1 MHERAPFH
9 IKALH
14 GFTGSVGNL
23 VFVVFELF
31 VLFFYQRVV
40 GLDGRLVGLAIFIA
54 VVVDALTDPIIG
66 DWSDRLRAKFGRR
79 HTMMFGSVLPMGLF
93 FFLQFTPP
101 SGLSQQGLFAWLL
114 VMSVGARVMLTFFDA
129 PAAAVTAEVAVRPA
143 DRAEMGIY
151 RQVAGLLAYLGVL
164 YLAFSVFFSATD
176 AFPVG
181 QENPA
186 SYAPFGA
193 AAAIALM
200 VFMVVAS
207 AGTYRHIRR
216 FERGLPPPPKARF
229 DWIKTMRVW
238 GELIFKVRN
247 TRALFFG
254 LLLAT
259 TMGSCFRSLN
269 LHFGP
274 YLWGLTTD
282 QIQGWQQAVPYGML
296 AAAIGARFIVTR
308 TEPKYVYLTGY
319 CILLAA
325 YVAPLFFTLAGW
337 LPEYAS
343 VQLAYFLF
351 GFQLLAGLGAGL
363 LMICSLVMFSETT
376 DEYRFVRN
384 VSRTA
389 LIFGLITFGSKV
401 ASGVGKVVSGWM
413 LEWVSFPD
421 VKSGIEVGYD
431 VVSDLALYAGVF
443 CAVTGLAGLV
453 VLSTFQLTR
462 ARHAE
467 IVAGLREQDR
477 LAQSA
482 AGSG

>member
-40 GLDGRLVGLAIFIA
+40 GLDGRLVGLAIFISL
-54 VVVDALTDPIIG
+54 VVDALTDPVIG
-66 DWSDRLRAKFGRR
+66 DWSDRLRARFGRR

-101 SGLSQQGLFAWLL
+101 AGLSQQGLFLWLL

-164 YLAFSVFFSATD
+164 YLAFSVFFSATE

-186 SYAPFGA
+186 AYAPFGA

-200 VFMVVAS
+200 VFMTVAS

-216 FERGLPPPPKARF
+216 FESSLPPPSRTRF
-229 DWIKTMRVW
+229 DWMKTLRSW
-238 GELIFKVRN
+238 GELILQVRN
-247 TRALFFG
+247 TRALFWG

-274 YLWGLTTD
+274 YLWGLTTE
-282 QIQGWQQAVPYGML
+282 QMQAWQQAVPYGML
-296 AAAIGARFIVTR
+296 AAAVGARFIVTR
-308 TEPKYVYLTGY
+308 TEPKYLYLTGY
-319 CILLAA
+319 TILLTS
-325 YVAPLFFTLAGW
+325 YVAPLFLTLLGLLPEFGSGALAG
-337 LPEYAS
+337 
-343 VQLAYFLF
+343 VLF
-351 GFQLLAGLGAGL
+351 GFQLAAGLGAGL
-363 LMICSLVMFSETT
+363 LMICSLIMFAETT

-389 LIFGLITFGSKV
+389 LILGLITFGNKL
-401 ASGVGKVVSGWM
+401 ASGLGKVVSGWI
-413 LEWVSFPD
+413 LEWVGFPD
-421 VKSGIEVGYD
+421 VKSGVEVTPQ
-431 VVSDLALYAGVF
+431 VASDLALYAGVF
-443 CAVTGLAGLV
+443 CAIAGLAGLA
-453 VLSTFQLTR
+453 VLSTFRLTR

-467 IVAGLREQDR
+467 IVAGLRERDGTMR
-477 LAQSA
+477 SEA
-482 AGSG
+482 ASG

>member
-14 GFTGSVGNL
+14 GFTGSVGHL

-54 VVVDALTDPIIG
+54 LVVDALTDPIIG
-66 DWSDRLRAKFGRR
+66 DWSDRLRARFGRR

-129 PAAAVTAEVAVRPA
+129 PAAPVTAEVAVRPA

-164 YLAFSVFFSATD
+164 YLAFSVYFSATD

-229 DWIKTMRVW
+229 
-238 GELIFKVRN
+238 
-247 TRALFFG
+247 
-254 LLLAT
+254 
-259 TMGSCFRSLN
+259 
-269 LHFGP
+269 
-274 YLWGLTTD
+274 
-282 QIQGWQQAVPYGML
+282 
-296 AAAIGARFIVTR
+296 IVTR

-337 LPEYAS
+337 LPGYGSAE
-343 VQLAYFLF
+343 LANVLF

-421 VKSGIEVGYD
+421 VKSGIEVGYE

-453 VLSTFQLTR
+453 VLSTFRLTR
-462 ARHAE
+462 ARHSE
-467 IVAGLREQDR
+467 IVAGLRERDR

>member
-54 VVVDALTDPIIG
+54 LVVDALTDPIIG
-66 DWSDRLRAKFGRR
+66 DWSDRLRARFGRR

-114 VMSVGARVMLTFFDA
+114 AMSVGARVMLTFFDA
-129 PAAAVTAEVAVRPA
+129 PPAAVTAEVAVRPA

-200 VFMVVAS
+200 AFMVVAS

-216 FERGLPPPPKARF
+216 FERGLPAAPKARF
-229 DWIKTMRVW
+229 DWTRTLQAW
-238 GELIFKVRN
+238 GELIFRVRN

-282 QIQGWQQAVPYGML
+282 QMQDWQQAVPYGML

-325 YVAPLFFTLAGW
+325 YVAPLFFILAGS
-337 LPEYAS
+337 LPEYGSAE
-343 VQLAYFLF
+343 LAKVLF

-363 LMICSLVMFSETT
+363 LMICSLAMFSETT

-401 ASGVGKVVSGWM
+401 ASGLGKVVSGWM
-413 LEWVSFPD
+413 LERVSFPD

-453 VLSTFQLTR
+453 VLSTFRLTR
-462 ARHAE
+462 ARHSE
-467 IVAGLREQDR
+467 IVTGLRERDR
-477 LAQSA
+477 LVQSA
-482 AGSG
+482 EATG

>member
-40 GLDGRLVGLAIFIA
+40 GLDGRLVGLAIFISL
-54 VVVDALTDPIIG
+54 VVDALTDPVIG
-66 DWSDRLRAKFGRR
+66 DWSDRLRARFGRR
-79 HTMMFGSVLPMGLF
+79 HTMMFGSVIPMGLF

-101 SGLSQQGLFAWLL
+101 SGLSQQGLFLWLL

-186 SYAPFGA
+186 AYAPFGA
-193 AAAIALM
+193 AASIALM
-200 VFMVVAS
+200 VFMLVAS

-216 FERGLPPPPKARF
+216 FERGLPPPKRAGF
-229 DWIKTMRVW
+229 DWMKTLRAW
-238 GELIFKVRN
+238 GDLIFRVRN

-282 QIQGWQQAVPYGML
+282 QIQAWQQAVPYGML
-296 AAAIGARFIVTR
+296 AAAVGARFIVTR
-308 TEPKYVYLTGY
+308 TEPKYLYLTGY
-319 CILLAA
+319 GILLTA

-343 VQLAYFLF
+343 APLGNVLF

-376 DEYRFVRN
+376 DEYRFMRN
-384 VSRTA
+384 VARTA
-389 LIFGLITFGSKV
+389 LIFGLITFGNKL
-401 ASGVGKVVSGWM
+401 ASGLGKVVSGWM
-413 LEWVSFPD
+413 LEWVNFPD
-421 VKSGIEVGYD
+421 VKSGIEVSYG

-443 CAVTGLAGLV
+443 CAVTGLAGFA
-453 VLSTFQLTR
+453 VLATFQLTR

-467 IVAGLREQDR
+467 IVAGLRERDK

-482 AGSG
+482 ASG

>member
-54 VVVDALTDPIIG
+54 LVVDALTDPIIG
-66 DWSDRLRAKFGRR
+66 DWSDRLRARFGRR

-114 VMSVGARVMLTFFDA
+114 AMSVGARVMLTFFDA

-164 YLAFSVFFSATD
+164 SLAFSVFFSATD

-200 VFMVVAS
+200 AFMVVAS

-216 FERGLPPPPKARF
+216 FERGLPAAPKARF
-229 DWIKTMRVW
+229 DWTRTLQAW
-238 GELIFKVRN
+238 GELIFTVRN

-269 LHFGP
+269 LHFG
-274 YLWGLTTD
+274 
-282 QIQGWQQAVPYGML
+282 
-296 AAAIGARFIVTR
+296 
-308 TEPKYVYLTGY
+308 
-319 CILLAA
+319 
-325 YVAPLFFTLAGW
+325 
-337 LPEYAS
+337 
-343 VQLAYFLF
+343 
-351 GFQLLAGLGAGL
+351 
-363 LMICSLVMFSETT
+363 
-376 DEYRFVRN
+376 
-384 VSRTA
+384 
-389 LIFGLITFGSKV
+389 LITFGSKV
-401 ASGVGKVVSGWM
+401 ASGLGKVVSGWM
-413 LEWVSFPD
+413 LERVSFPD

-453 VLSTFQLTR
+453 VLSTFRLTR
-462 ARHAE
+462 ARHSE
-467 IVAGLREQDR
+467 IVTGLRERDR
-477 LAQSA
+477 LVQSA
-482 AGSG
+482 EATG

>member
-40 GLDGRLVGLAIFIA
+40 GLDGRLVGLAIFISL
-54 VVVDALTDPIIG
+54 VVDALTDPIIG
-66 DWSDRLRAKFGRR
+66 DWSDRLRARFGRR
-79 HTMMFGSVLPMGLF
+79 HTMMFASVLPMGLF

-101 SGLSQQGLFAWLL
+101 AGLSQQGLFLWLL
-114 VMSVGARVMLTFFDA
+114 AMSVGARVMLTFFDA
-129 PAAAVTAEVAVRPA
+129 PAAAVTAEIAVRPA

-151 RQVAGLLAYLGVL
+151 RQVAGLLAYLGIL

-176 AFPVG
+176 TFPVG
-181 QENPA
+181 QENPGA
-186 SYAPFGA
+186 YAPFGA

-200 VFMVVAS
+200 VFMGVAS

-216 FERGLPPPPKARF
+216 FEQGLPAPKKTRF
-229 DWIKTMRVW
+229 DWSGTLKAW
-238 GELIFKVRN
+238 GDLIFRVRN

-274 YLWGLTTD
+274 YLWGLTTE
-282 QIQGWQQAVPYGML
+282 QMQAWQQAVPYGML
-296 AAAIGARFIVTR
+296 AAAVGARFIITR
-308 TEPKYVYLTGY
+308 MEPKVLYLAGY
-319 CILLAA
+319 ATLLAA

-343 VQLAYFLF
+343 AGLGNVLF

-389 LIFGLITFGSKV
+389 LIFGLITFGNKL
-401 ASGVGKVVSGWM
+401 ASGLGKVVSGWM
-413 LEWVSFPD
+413 LEWVRFPD
-421 VKSGIEVGYD
+421 VGSGVEVSYE
-431 VVSDLALYAGVF
+431 VVSNLALYAGVF
-443 CAVTGLAGLV
+443 CAVTGLAGFA
-453 VLSTFQLTR
+453 VLATFQLTR

-467 IVAGLREQDR
+467 IVAGLRERDR
-477 LAQSA
+477 LAQA
-482 AGSG
+482 AGTG

>member
-1 MHERAPFH
+1 MHERAPFQ

-40 GLDGRLVGLAIFIA
+40 GLDGRLVGLAIFISL
-54 VVVDALTDPIIG
+54 VVDALTDPVIG
-66 DWSDRLRAKFGRR
+66 DWSDRLRARFGRR

-93 FFLQFTPP
+93 FFLQFVPP
-101 SGLSQQGLFAWLL
+101 AGLSQQGLFAWLL

-129 PAAAVTAEVAVRPA
+129 PAAAVTAEVAVRPG

-151 RQVAGLLAYLGVL
+151 RQVAGLLAYSGVL
-164 YLAFSVFFSATD
+164 YLAFSVFFSASD
-176 AFPVG
+176 GYPAG

-186 SYAPFGA
+186 AYAPFGA
-193 AAAIALM
+193 VAAIALM

-207 AGTYRHIRR
+207 AGTYRHIRN
-216 FERGLPPPPKARF
+216 FERSLPPPPQARF
-229 DWIKTMRVW
+229 DWIETVRAW
-238 GELIFKVRN
+238 GELILKVNN

-274 YLWGLTTD
+274 YLGGLSTE
-282 QIQGWQQAVPYGML
+282 QIQAWQQAVPFGML

-308 TEPKYVYLTGY
+308 TEPKYLYLTGY
-319 CILLAA
+319 CILLTA
-325 YVAPLFFTLAGW
+325 YVAPLFLTLGGT
-337 LPEYAS
+337 LPEYGSAA
-343 VQLAYFLF
+343 LAKVLF
-351 GFQLLAGLGAGL
+351 GFQLLAGVGAAL

-376 DEYRFVRN
+376 DEYRFLRN
-384 VSRTA
+384 LSRTA
-389 LIFGLITFGSKV
+389 LIFGLITFGSKL
-401 ASGVGKVVSGWM
+401 ASGLGKVVSGWM

-431 VVSDLALYAGVF
+431 VVSDLALNAGVF
-443 CAVTGLAGLV
+443 CAVTGLAGLA
-453 VLSTFQLTR
+453 VLSTFRLTR
-462 ARHAE
+462 ARHAQ
-467 IVAGLREQDR
+467 IVAGLKERDR
-477 LAQSA
+477 TVQGAEA
-482 AGSG
+482 

>member
-40 GLDGRLVGLAIFIA
+40 GLDGRLVGLAIFISL
-54 VVVDALTDPIIG
+54 VMDALTDPIIG
-66 DWSDRLRAKFGRR
+66 DWSDRLRARFGRR

-101 SGLSQQGLFAWLL
+101 AGLSQQGLFLWLL

-164 YLAFSVFFSATD
+164 ELAFRVFFRETD

-186 SYAPFGA
+186 AYAPFGA
-193 AAAIALM
+193 VTAIALM

-207 AGTYRHIRR
+207 AGTYKHIRR
-216 FERGLPPPPKARF
+216 FERGLASPKKARF
-229 DWIKTMRVW
+229 DWIKTLRAW
-238 GELIFKVRN
+238 GELIFKLRN

-259 TMGSCFRSLN
+259 TMGSCFRALN

-282 QIQGWQQAVPYGML
+282 KMKVWQQAVPYGML

-308 TEPKYVYLTGY
+308 TEPKYLYLSGYGVLLTG
-319 CILLAA
+319 

-343 VQLAYFLF
+343 APLGNVLF
-351 GFQLLAGLGAGL
+351 GFQLLAGLGAGM

-389 LIFGLITFGSKV
+389 LIFGLITFGNKL
-401 ASGVGKVVSGWM
+401 ASGLGKVVSGWM
-413 LEWVSFPD
+413 LEWVGFPD
-421 VKSGIEVGYD
+421 VKSGID
-431 VVSDLALYAGVF
+431 VSYEIVSDLALYAGVF
-443 CAVTGLAGLV
+443 CTVTGLAGFA
-453 VLSTFQLTR
+453 VLSTFHLTR

-467 IVAGLREQDR
+467 IVAGLRERDR
-477 LAQSA
+477 LVQS

>member
-40 GLDGRLVGLAIFIA
+40 GLDGRLVGLAIFISL
-54 VVVDALTDPIIG
+54 VVDALTDPIIG
-66 DWSDRLRAKFGRR
+66 DWSDRLRARFGRR

-101 SGLSQQGLFAWLL
+101 AGLSQQGLFLWLL

-129 PAAAVTAEVAVRPA
+129 PAAAVTAEVAVRPT

-176 AFPVG
+176 AFPEG
-181 QENPA
+181 QENPGA
-186 SYAPFGA
+186 YAPFGA

-207 AGTYRHIRR
+207 AGTYRHIRS
-216 FERGLPPPPKARF
+216 FERGLPPPARARF
-229 DWIKTMRVW
+229 EWIKTVRAW

-269 LHFGP
+269 LYFGP
-274 YLWGLTTD
+274 YLWGLTAE
-282 QIQGWQQAVPYGML
+282 QIQSWQQAVPIGML
-296 AAAIGARFIVTR
+296 VASIGAYFIIKR
-308 TEPKYVYLTGY
+308 TEPKYLYLTGY
-319 CILLAA
+319 CVLLAA
-325 YVAPLFFTLAGW
+325 YVAPLFLTLAGW
-337 LPEYAS
+337 LPEYAGA
-343 VQLAYFLF
+343 QLGYVLF

-384 VSRTA
+384 LSRTA
-389 LIFGLITFGSKV
+389 LIFGLITFGSKL
-401 ASGVGKVVSGWM
+401 ASGLGKVVSGWL
-413 LEWVSFPD
+413 LEWVNFPD

-431 VVSDLALYAGVF
+431 AVSDLALYAGVF
-443 CAVTGLAGLV
+443 CAVTGLAGFV

-467 IVAGLREQDR
+467 IVAGLRERDR
-477 LAQSA
+477 LVQSA
-482 AGSG
+482 AGTG